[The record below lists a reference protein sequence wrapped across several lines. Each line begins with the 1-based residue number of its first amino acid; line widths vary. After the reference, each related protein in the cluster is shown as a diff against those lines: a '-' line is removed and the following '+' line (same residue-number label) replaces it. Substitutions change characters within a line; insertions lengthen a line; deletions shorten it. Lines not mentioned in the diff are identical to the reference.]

1 MRKNFKKVMASLL
14 ALTLAITPVAIPKEV
29 KAESNMPS
37 AVDLSTSPY
46 FPEIENQ
53 GQVGCCVAMSEVYYQ
68 FTYEMNKS
76 MNVPSTRDNVF
87 SPYAIYNMFDT
98 DNGSGGIQISEC
110 YDVLKDYGGLL
121 WKDLN
126 FDISTDNSYA
136 YAYNTIWAKRSNYRI
151 SETNTLDTNN
161 YADKIN
167 YLKKALV
174 NEKVV
179 SATTISRNWKLGTIQ
194 DSSNGSSNHLL
205 AGERIIYDMAPADT
219 GHRITFVG
227 YDDNIWFDSDHD
239 GEVDEGEMGAF
250 KFANSWSEAWGN
262 KGYCWMT
269 YASIK
274 SNPSIAKDLSTINV
288 MSYNSD
294 SDIKLLVDMN
304 SDMLADSTLT
314 LTAYS
319 KYSDE
324 KFSKSLAP
332 FTTYYDISKSVQTY
346 RSFSTY
352 NNRGILAYDLDMLIP
367 DMNSDNF
374 NNYYYELNVS
384 DKGLYEGTTTLNSA
398 YIYDYN
404 RSMKVGT
411 FDCTKEALSGNEL
424 SLPMINLID
433 NSYDFSVTDLQYT
446 NQTNIETGCPSKD
459 VIMVGDTLKLSSTIK
474 NVGSAQAPA
483 DKKLKVLYTVTDENG
498 NAVDVPNVWSDNY
511 VNNPVLKPLK
521 SVELTSNT
529 GGSNGNGTISF
540 SKPGT
545 YKITAWVNAENDF
558 PDESGGINS
567 TNNKR
572 TITVD
577 VEPYKPF
584 ELDSWNVSDTN
595 IYVGDTVTVSGYLKK
610 YVDCEM
616 TLSVLTI
623 SYYQYKSTSANH
635 YSASITF
642 DNEGT
647 YLLSATLKC
656 KDSKKYY
663 TYSTRINV
671 YKPLT
676 VGKLTS
682 DTLTNTNNKVKM
694 NDTINFKVNDVNKSN
709 VATKIITYSPWD
721 KYRTPLDE
729 TDFVSGTSV
738 DLKVTQ
744 TGQLCAYAIVKDLDS
759 GKTTEVKFDDVFKCY
774 ETVGGYDFT
783 VKQLTCENYTTGK
796 NTIYYSDGTMN
807 NFYSNDIHVGDK
819 IKFGATVYNVGD
831 VTSDSG
837 KKLGVQFQINGN
849 TSDITWCDSFYN
861 PNGLLPISGSNNG
874 VYLLACGGSVNKEG
888 YVTFSQPGTYN
899 ITAWVND
906 TNDYASEYGGYQAD
920 NNKVTFKVVVK

>member
-53 GQVGCCVAMSEVYYQ
+53 GRVGCCVAMSEVYYQ

-98 DNGSGGIQISEC
+98 DNGSGGIKISEC

-136 YAYNTIWAKRSNYRI
+136 YAYNTIWSKRSNYRI

-161 YADKIN
+161 YTDKIN

-384 DKGLYEGTTTLNSA
+384 DKGHYEGTTTLNSA

-411 FDCTKEALSGNEL
+411 FDCTKEALSRNKL

-433 NSYDFSVTDLQYT
+433 NSYDFKVTDLQYT
-446 NQTNIETGCPSKD
+446 NQTNIETGCQSKD

-483 DKKLKVLYTVTDENG
+483 DKKLKVLYTVTDEND

-567 TNNKR
+567 ANNKR

-623 SYYQYKSTSANH
+623 SYYPYKSTSANH

-831 VTSDSG
+831 VTSDSD

-906 TNDYASEYGGYQAD
+906 TNDYTSEYGGYQAD
-920 NNKVTFKVVVK
+920 NNKVTFKVLVK

>member
-671 YKPLT
+671 YKTLT

-774 ETVGGYDFT
+774 ETVGGYDFA

-807 NFYSNDIHVGDK
+807 NYYSNDIHVGDK

>member
-76 MNVPSTRDNVF
+76 MNVPSTRDHVF

-774 ETVGGYDFT
+774 ETVGGYDFA

-807 NFYSNDIHVGDK
+807 NYYSNDIHVGDK

-920 NNKVTFKVVVK
+920 NNKVTFKIVVK

>member
-1 MRKNFKKVMASLL
+1 MASLL
-14 ALTLAITPVAIPKEV
+14 ALTLAITPIAIPKEV

-98 DNGSGGIQISEC
+98 NNGSGGIQISEC

-161 YADKIN
+161 YTDKIN

-332 FTTYYDISKSVQTY
+332 FTTYYDISKSAQTY

-411 FDCTKEALSGNEL
+411 FDCTKEALSENEL

-433 NSYDFSVTDLQYT
+433 NSYDFRVTDLQYT

-567 TNNKR
+567 ANNKR

>member
-1 MRKNFKKVMASLL
+1 MASLL

-29 KAESNMPS
+29 KAENNMPS

-53 GQVGCCVAMSEVYYQ
+53 GRVGCCVAMSEVYYQ

-567 TNNKR
+567 ANNKR

-774 ETVGGYDFT
+774 ETVGGYDFA

-807 NFYSNDIHVGDK
+807 NYYSNDIHVGDK

-861 PNGLLPISGSNNG
+861 PNGLLPISGSSNG

>member
-384 DKGLYEGTTTLNSA
+384 DKGLYEGTTTLTSA

-774 ETVGGYDFT
+774 ETVGGYDFA

-807 NFYSNDIHVGDK
+807 NYYSNDIHVGDK

-920 NNKVTFKVVVK
+920 NNKVTFKIVVK

>member
-161 YADKIN
+161 YTDKIN

-205 AGERIIYDMAPADT
+205 AGERIIYDMAPADA

-332 FTTYYDISKSVQTY
+332 FTTYYDVSKSVQTY

-384 DKGLYEGTTTLNSA
+384 DKGRYEGTTTLNSA

-498 NAVDVPNVWSDNY
+498 NAVDVPNVWSGNY

-567 TNNKR
+567 ANNKR

-774 ETVGGYDFT
+774 ETVGGYDFA

-807 NFYSNDIHVGDK
+807 NYYSNDIHVGDK

-861 PNGLLPISGSNNG
+861 PNGLLPISGSSNG

>member
-774 ETVGGYDFT
+774 ETVGGYDFA

-807 NFYSNDIHVGDK
+807 NYYSNDIHVGDK

-920 NNKVTFKVVVK
+920 NNKVTFKIVVK

>member
-1 MRKNFKKVMASLL
+1 MRKKFKKVMASLL

-46 FPEIENQ
+46 FPEIEFQ
-53 GQVGCCVAMSEVYYQ
+53 TVGCCTTMGNVYYQ
-68 FTYEMNKS
+68 FSYEMNKS
-76 MNVPSTRDNVF
+76 RNVPSTKENVF
-87 SPYAIYNMFDT
+87 SPNAIYNLYDSN
-98 DNGSGGIQISEC
+98 NGNSGVSVDGC
-110 YDVLKDYGGLL
+110 YKSMKEYGVPL
-121 WKDLN
+121 WKDTE
-126 FDISTDNSYA
+126 FDHSADSCYA
-136 YAYNTIWAKRSNYRI
+136 YGDVWANRSNYRI
-151 SETNTLDTNN
+151 SN
-161 YADKIN
+161 YSIQNYDDKNQEIMDIKDLLN
-167 YLKKALV
+167 KQ
-174 NEKVV
+174 KVV
-179 SATTISRNWKLGTIQ
+179 AFCSYSYSWVKGTIKE
-194 DSSNGSSNHLL
+194 SNNGSSNNKLT
-205 AGERIIYDMAPADT
+205 GERIIYNLN
-219 GHRITFVG
+219 GKNGYHRVVFVG

-239 GEVDEGEMGAF
+239 GEVDDGEMGAF
-250 KFANSWSEAWGN
+250 KLANSWGTSWGN
-262 KGYCWMT
+262 QGYCWMT
-269 YASIK
+269 YNSIREV
-274 SNPSIAKDLSTINV
+274 SNMIDSISTIDV
-288 MSYNSD
+288 APYNSD
-294 SDIKLLVDMN
+294 SDIKLVVDMN

-324 KFSKSLAP
+324 KFSKLFAP
-332 FTTYYDISKSVQTY
+332 FETYNNLSKGVQTY
-346 RSFSTY
+346 RGFSVSDSH
-352 NNRGILAYDLDMLIP
+352 GILAYDLDMLVP

-384 DKGLYEGTTTLNSA
+384 DKGRYEGTTTLNSA

-411 FDCTKEALSGNEL
+411 FDCTKEALSGYKL
-424 SLPMINLID
+424 SLPMINLI
-433 NSYDFSVTDLQYT
+433 NNYDFKVTDLQYT
-446 NQTNIETGCPSKD
+446 NQTNIETGCQSKD

-474 NVGSAQAPA
+474 NVGSSQAPA

-511 VNNPVLKPLK
+511 VNNPVLKPFK

-567 TNNKR
+567 VNNKR

-595 IYVGDTVTVSGYLKK
+595 IYVGDTVTVNGYLKK
-610 YVDCEM
+610 YVDCEI

-682 DTLTNTNNKVKM
+682 DTLTNNNNKVQM
-694 NDTINFKVNDVNKSN
+694 NDTIKFKVNDVNKSN

-831 VTSDSG
+831 VTSDSD

-906 TNDYASEYGGYQAD
+906 TNDYTSEYGGYQAD
-920 NNKVTFKVVVK
+920 NNKVTFKVLVK

>member
-1 MRKNFKKVMASLL
+1 MGKTF
-14 ALTLAITPVAIPKEV
+14 
-29 KAESNMPS
+29 
-37 AVDLSTSPY
+37 
-46 FPEIENQ
+46 
-53 GQVGCCVAMSEVYYQ
+53 
-68 FTYEMNKS
+68 
-76 MNVPSTRDNVF
+76 
-87 SPYAIYNMFDT
+87 
-98 DNGSGGIQISEC
+98 
-110 YDVLKDYGGLL
+110 
-121 WKDLN
+121 
-126 FDISTDNSYA
+126 
-136 YAYNTIWAKRSNYRI
+136 NYRI

-529 GGSNGNGTISF
+529 GGSNGNGIISF

-774 ETVGGYDFT
+774 ETVGGYDFA

-807 NFYSNDIHVGDK
+807 NYYSNDIHVGDK

-920 NNKVTFKVVVK
+920 NNKVTFKIVVK

>member
-1 MRKNFKKVMASLL
+1 MRKKFKKVMASLL

-29 KAESNMPS
+29 KAENNMPS

-53 GQVGCCVAMSEVYYQ
+53 GRVGCCVAMSEVYYQ

-567 TNNKR
+567 ANNKR

-774 ETVGGYDFT
+774 ETVGGYDFA

-807 NFYSNDIHVGDK
+807 NYYSNDIHVGDK

-861 PNGLLPISGSNNG
+861 PNGLLPISGSSNG

>member
-1 MRKNFKKVMASLL
+1 MRKIFKKVMASLL

-46 FPEIENQ
+46 FPEIEFQ
-53 GQVGCCVAMSEVYYQ
+53 TVGCCTTMGNVYYQ
-68 FTYEMNKS
+68 FSYEMNKS
-76 MNVPSTRDNVF
+76 RNVPSTKENVF
-87 SPYAIYNMFDT
+87 SPNAIYNLYDSN
-98 DNGSGGIQISEC
+98 NGNSGVSVDGC
-110 YDVLKDYGGLL
+110 YKSMKEYGVPL
-121 WKDLN
+121 WKDTE
-126 FDISTDNSYA
+126 FDHSADSCYA
-136 YAYNTIWAKRSNYRI
+136 YGDVWANRSNYRI
-151 SETNTLDTNN
+151 SN
-161 YADKIN
+161 YSIQNYDDKNQEIMDIKDLLN
-167 YLKKALV
+167 KQ
-174 NEKVV
+174 KVV
-179 SATTISRNWKLGTIQ
+179 AFCSYSYSWVEGTIKE
-194 DSSNGSSNHLL
+194 SNSGSSNNKLT
-205 AGERIIYDMAPADT
+205 GERIIYNLN
-219 GHRITFVG
+219 GKNGYHRVVFVG

-239 GEVDEGEMGAF
+239 GEVDDGEMGAF
-250 KFANSWSEAWGN
+250 KLANSWGTSWGN
-262 KGYCWMT
+262 QGYCWMT
-269 YASIK
+269 YNSIREV
-274 SNPSIAKDLSTINV
+274 SNMIDSISTIDV
-288 MSYNSD
+288 APYNSD
-294 SDIKLLVDMN
+294 SDIKLVVDMN

-324 KFSKSLAP
+324 KFSKLFAP
-332 FTTYYDISKSVQTY
+332 FETYNNLSKGVQTY
-346 RSFSTY
+346 RGFSVSDSH
-352 NNRGILAYDLDMLIP
+352 GILAYDLDMLVP

-384 DKGLYEGTTTLNSA
+384 DKGRYEGTTTLNSA

-411 FDCTKEALSGNEL
+411 FDCTKEALSGNKL
-424 SLPMINLID
+424 SLPMINLI
-433 NSYDFSVTDLQYT
+433 NNYDFKVTDLQYT
-446 NQTNIETGCPSKD
+446 NQTNIETGCQSKD

-474 NVGSAQAPA
+474 NVGSSQAPA

-511 VNNPVLKPLK
+511 VNNPVLKPFK

-567 TNNKR
+567 ANNKR

-595 IYVGDTVTVSGYLKK
+595 IYVGDTVTVNGYLKK
-610 YVDCEM
+610 YVDCEI

-682 DTLTNTNNKVKM
+682 DTLTNTNNKVQM
-694 NDTINFKVNDVNKSN
+694 NDTIKFKVNDVNKSN

-796 NTIYYSDGTMN
+796 NTVYYSDGTMN

-831 VTSDSG
+831 VTSDIG

-906 TNDYASEYGGYQAD
+906 TNDYTSEYGGYQAD
-920 NNKVTFKVVVK
+920 NNKVTFKVLVK

>member
-474 NVGSAQAPA
+474 NIGSAQAPA

-774 ETVGGYDFT
+774 ETVGGYDFA

-807 NFYSNDIHVGDK
+807 NYYSNDIHVGDK

-920 NNKVTFKVVVK
+920 NNKVTFKIVVK

>member
-774 ETVGGYDFT
+774 ETVGGYDFA

-807 NFYSNDIHVGDK
+807 NYYSNDIHVGDK

-849 TSDITWCDSFYN
+849 ASDITWCDSFYN

-920 NNKVTFKVVVK
+920 NNKVTFKIVVK

>member
-774 ETVGGYDFT
+774 ETVGGYDFA